1 MQEFF
6 LLYLGYIKQFD
17 FVEKLIEKKGGI
29 KKIDLWLTE
38 ASNILQK
45 VGNNY
50 IQLSY

>member
-6 LLYLGYIKQFD
+6 LLYSVYIKQFD
-17 FVEKLIEKKGGI
+17 FVEKLIEKKGEI

-45 VGNNY
+45 VGSNY
-50 IQLSY
+50 THLNY